1 MDKSSSYLSSDF
13 IKEIIVKNT
22 LFNYIPSFLTSFL
35 QVLDV
40 YINAPF
46 KKSLKSKFILYSGD
60 NNNDQVTKEK
70 LIEWIVKS
78 WEDNSIITKELI

>member
-46 KKSLKSKFILYSGD
+46 KKSLKSKFILYSCD
-60 NNNDQVTKEK
+60 NNNDKVTKEK
-70 LIEWIVKS
+70 IIEWIVKS